1 MRVKLTQFKELG
13 GVLPEAPPDPLG
25 EISKRL
31 DRLEEMLLNRPD
43 PVTRSVVR
51 DDTTLLARLDR
62 LEAKL
67 AAAAPEYNFKV
78 ERDTKGKIVSVK
90 AYQPSQS
97 KHLYNQFN

>member
-1 MRVKLTQFKELG
+1 MRVKLEQFKELG
-13 GVLPEAPPDPLG
+13 GVLPEAPPDHLD

-31 DRLEEMLLNRPD
+31 DRLEEMLTYLPP
-43 PVTRSVVR
+43 PVTTSIVR
-51 DDTTLLARLDR
+51 DDTALLARLDR

-90 AYQPSQS
+90 ASQAS
-97 KHLYNQFN
+97 RPKHLYNQFN